1 MSILAPTIS
10 PVWSVV
16 LALALMIVGCVTLLF
31 VWHPI
36 QRFLLLRDE
45 MAARM
50 VLFKKERARYTIN
63 DTAEPSQSQSTYLRE
78 KLLLAWQHE
87 FNEFACRMKS
97 FAATQRMAT
106 WTLQRLNF
114 DPLRIEAGLRDLSDL
129 LAAERRELHLQTS
142 DLGRQKR
149 A

>member
-1 MSILAPTIS
+1 
-10 PVWSVV
+10 
-16 LALALMIVGCVTLLF
+16 

-45 MAARM
+45 IAAQM

-63 DTAEPSQSQSTYLRE
+63 GTAEPSQSTYLRE
-78 KLLLAWQHE
+78 KHLMAWQQE
-87 FNEFACRMKS
+87 FNEFAFRMKS
-97 FAATQRMAT
+97 FAETQRMAT

-129 LAAERRELHLQTS
+129 LAAERSELHVQTS
-142 DLGRQKR
+142 SLGRSQKR